1 MSKALSLDLRIRVL
15 EAVAEGLSH
24 RAAAARFGVSA
35 ASISRWRR
43 RARVKGNRRPRVLGG
58 DRRSGRIEAHRAL
71 ILGVLAETPDST
83 IEELRRLL
91 ARRGLAFGYGTIQH
105 FLVRHRMTRK
115 KKTGHAIEQDRPDA
129 LKRRQAWHE
138 SQAALDP
145 ARLVFIDR
153 PCRIR
158 FRRATGTPWRRCRPT
173 DRQ

>member
-15 EAVAEGLSH
+15 EALVEGLGQ
-24 RAAAARFGVSA
+24 RAAGARFGVSA

-43 RARVKGNRRPRVLGG
+43 RARVEGDRRPRVPGG

-83 IEELRRLL
+83 IEELRHPLT
-91 ARRGLAFGYGTIQH
+91 RRGLAFGYGTIQR
-105 FLVRHRMTRK
+105 FIVRHRMTRK
-115 KKTGHAIEQDRPDA
+115 KKTGHAIEQDRPDV
-129 LKRRQAWHE
+129 LERRQAWHE

-145 ARLVFIDR
+145 AHPVFIDR
-153 PCRIR
+153 PRRFR
-158 FRRATGTPWRRCRPT
+158 FRRATGTPWRRCRLA